1 MESLANS
8 TYSNF
13 ENIRNSS
20 NTDKILNSLNI
31 QPKDYMML
39 IYNLTEDLTK
49 RGFSVDDKVRSV
61 SGEKFLYVFQI
72 LTENGICYTASNHVA
87 RNMSTAILLE
97 RRDPYPERNDSII
110 EVRKVNIFEGDVN
123 VNFLGFDTAVTSY
136 FHSSYETMNIARG
149 LGWTLESFDF
159 DVQAV
164 DIITSDQF
172 RDDTFISQ
180 RGCRFPSE
188 SNLTHYKYYTK
199 QLCYSECRLNLV
211 MKHCGCIPH
220 FYPNKSELAEFNN
233 IKKVSFQISFFSR

>member
-13 ENIRNSS
+13 QNIKNSS
-20 NTDKILNSLNI
+20 NTDNILKQI
-31 QPKDYMML
+31 DIHPKDYMML

-49 RGFSVDDKVRSV
+49 RGTSLDDNVRSV
-61 SGEKFLYVFQI
+61 SGEKFLYVFQV
-72 LTENGICYTASNHVA
+72 LTENGICYSTTNHVA
-87 RNMSTAILLE
+87 RSISTASLLQGK
-97 RRDPYPERNDSII
+97 DPFPDKNDSIT

-123 VNFLGFDTAVTSY
+123 VNFLGFSTDVQSY
-136 FHSSYETMNIARG
+136 FHSSYEILNVARG
-149 LGWTLESFDF
+149 LGWTNESYDF

-172 RDDTFISQ
+172 RDTTFISQ

-188 SNLTHYKYYTK
+188 SNLTHYKYYSK
-199 QLCYSECRLNLV
+199 QLCFSECRLNLV

-220 FYPNKSELAEFNN
+220 FYPNRSIHSIYFKN
-233 IKKVSFQISFFSR
+233 